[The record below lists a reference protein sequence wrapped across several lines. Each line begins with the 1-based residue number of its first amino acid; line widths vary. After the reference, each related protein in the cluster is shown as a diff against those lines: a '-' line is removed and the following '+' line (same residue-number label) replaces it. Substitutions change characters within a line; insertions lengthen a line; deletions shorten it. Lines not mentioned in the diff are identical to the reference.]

1 MKTIVITGPS
11 GSGKSY
17 LSNKL
22 TKLFNNSIIIKT
34 DSYYRDDFYIKLL
47 SIFIYDIYDRF
58 ISIKDKC
65 LIKTITSIYNK
76 DDYPTFYNYDFRSK
90 RSTQLKRLI
99 NYHNNNSFLI
109 LEGIFSHRLDI
120 DYEKT
125 INIICQETKD
135 ICYERRLIRDRK
147 ERKREKNEI
156 IKRFEK
162 SWNLYHQHLNN
173 YIMNNKV
180 IYLNKLDLNL
190 YGKLINNIKNQGK

>member
-11 GSGKSY
+11 GSGKTY

-22 TKLFNNSIIIKT
+22 SKLFNNSIIIKT

-76 DDYPTFYNYDFRSK
+76 EDYPTFYKYDFRSK

-99 NYHNNNSFLI
+99 KYHNNNSFLI

-125 INIICQETKD
+125 INILCNEEKE
-135 ICYERRLIRDRK
+135 ICYQRRLIRDKIERGRSIK
-147 ERKREKNEI
+147 EVNKK
-156 IKRFEK
+156 FSL
-162 SWNLYHQHLNN
+162 SWNIYYKYLAKFLNS
-173 YIMNNKV
+173 NNV
-180 IYLNKLDLNL
+180 IPINTCDKTSLR
-190 YGKLINNIKNQGK
+190 KLIYKLQSL

>member
-11 GSGKSY
+11 GSGKTY

-22 TKLFNNSIIIKT
+22 SKLFNNSIIIKT

-76 DDYPTFYNYDFRSK
+76 EDYPTFYNYDFKRK

-99 NYHNNNSFLI
+99 NYQKNNNFLI
-109 LEGIFSHRLDI
+109 LEGIFSHRLNI

-125 INIICQETKD
+125 INIICNEKKE
-135 ICYERRLIRDRK
+135 ICYQRRLIRDKIERGRDIK
-147 ERKREKNEI
+147 EVNKK
-156 IKRFEK
+156 FSK
-162 SWNLYHQHLNN
+162 SWNIYFKNLDNFLNLNN
-173 YIMNNKV
+173 VISINTINKTTFKQL
-180 IYLNKLDLNL
+180 IDKLQEL
-190 YGKLINNIKNQGK
+190 